1 MDGGHRHRAAGA
13 KPARQHDL
21 TRDRIVRGT
30 KGAKPGRGR
39 RRLPSGGRAFPDL
52 RASSLGCPAIF
63 GAAEPTRAYSRPD
76 TRGTDDGNSPPPHR
90 GNSTRSEP
98 SMMTDS

>member
-1 MDGGHRHRAAGA
+1 MGWMAVIAIV
-13 KPARQHDL
+13 PLVQSLPVSIDL

-76 TRGTDDGNSPPPHR
+76 TRGTDDGNSAPPRRETPH
-90 GNSTRSEP
+90 GP
-98 SMMTDS
+98 SPP